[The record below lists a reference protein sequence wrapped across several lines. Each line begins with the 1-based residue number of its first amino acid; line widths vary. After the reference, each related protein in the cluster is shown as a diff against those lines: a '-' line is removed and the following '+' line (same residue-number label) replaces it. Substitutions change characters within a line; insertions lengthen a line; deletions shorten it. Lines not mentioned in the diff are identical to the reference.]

1 MSYPSTRPARPG
13 GPGDDRGFTLFVGAL
28 AAVLALSGLLW
39 AAGQLSGL
47 ITGAGWPASTAGQAP
62 TIAAGV
68 LARHPGN
75 PAAAWPQAAR
85 STVAGPGWVW
95 GLAAV
100 LLAAATVAGYA
111 ALHGWRRVAGGR
123 DRGPGRR
130 PGMASGSDVGR
141 HLSARAVQARAGA
154 VRPSLSGSRR
164 PAPHLVALRLGRD
177 ALTRQPVWGSVE
189 DSYIVLG
196 PPRAGKGVHLVIP
209 LTLDAPGA
217 AIVTSTRPDVLR
229 ATWAARGEHGPA
241 ALFDPQ
247 DLSGQGNSLRWSPVR
262 GCAEPLTAILRARA
276 LVAGAK
282 LDAGNVTGGD
292 FWKSTAE
299 AVVRCYLHAAA
310 LGGRGVTEVLRWVA
324 NPADTAPVELLRR
337 STDAAAGWAEELAAQ
352 ADADTRHRDNVW
364 AGVRRAFDCLADPRV
379 LAACS
384 PGAGED
390 FDPDAFLDGDGT
402 LYLLGSAAAQL
413 SVAPLIT
420 ALVEDVVEAAR
431 RRAAR
436 APGGPAGPAA
446 GADAGRGS
454 QHRPAAVAARAAV
467 RRRRHRA
474 DHSGGAAVPGPGP
487 GPLGRRTGP
496 RDVGRRHGQGGTR
509 RPGRHRRPR
518 GHLPP
523 GGGVRPD
530 HHQPYQFDDG
540 RVALDQPAPRPGPAR
555 GGAADPA
562 VRLGAAAAP
571 NPAPAPAEDDPMV
584 ETPRRQADHRRHRGR
599 RSRRPGRVRRLLTA
613 AALLGRAVV
622 AQRLCGCDDSG
633 FR

>member
-13 GPGDDRGFTLFVGAL
+13 GPGEDRGFTLFVGAL

-85 STVAGPGWVW
+85 SAVAGPGWVW

-229 ATWAARGEHGPA
+229 ATWAARNEHGPA

-337 STDAAAGWAEELAAQ
+337 STGAAAGWAEELAAQ

-436 APGGPAGPAA
+436 APGGRLDPPLALMLDEAANIAPLPSLPSLLSDGGGTGLTTVAVLQSLAQARARWGAEQARAMWDAATVKVVLGGLADIDDLEDISRLAGEYDQTTTSRTSSTTGGSRSTSLRRARVLPVEELRTLPFGSALLLHRTLRPVRLKMTPWWKRPDAKQINAGIAAAEAGDPAGSA
-446 GADAGRGS
+446 
-454 QHRPAAVAARAAV
+454 
-467 RRRRHRA
+467 
-474 DHSGGAAVPGPGP
+474 
-487 GPLGRRTGP
+487 
-496 RDVGRRHGQGGTR
+496 
-509 RPGRHRRPR
+509 
-518 GHLPP
+518 
-523 GGGVRPD
+523 
-530 HHQPYQFDDG
+530 
-540 RVALDQPAPRPGPAR
+540 
-555 GGAADPA
+555 
-562 VRLGAAAAP
+562 
-571 NPAPAPAEDDPMV
+571 
-584 ETPRRQADHRRHRGR
+584 
-599 RSRRPGRVRRLLTA
+599 TA
-613 AALLGRAVV
+613 
-622 AQRLCGCDDSG
+622 SN
-633 FR
+633 